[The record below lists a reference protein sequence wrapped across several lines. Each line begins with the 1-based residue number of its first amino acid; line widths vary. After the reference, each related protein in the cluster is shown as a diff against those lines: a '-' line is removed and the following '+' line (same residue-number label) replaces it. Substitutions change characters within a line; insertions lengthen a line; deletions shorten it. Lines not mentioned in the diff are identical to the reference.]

1 MNKKL
6 ILFISCL
13 LSLGIFLSFT
23 RISKAEEILKEHIIT
38 KDEAKQKAN
47 TYIKSISKRTYPN
60 WNDAQIGASNTLYD
74 LDGNITGYVFQI
86 EKKNEELGYIIA
98 DGKSGGPSIIES
110 VRTGSSPYKNVEEG
124 KAIYTGPLQHFK
136 KENDKIIDLHSKQV
150 IDAIKRTTEEGK
162 KQREIQPYSNNVPKV
177 AKAFGEPQFK
187 DKYIKDVPDYQ
198 WYHGCSPT
206 AIANLVSYW
215 SQYYNNLFR
224 DNETSDQLIDNLADA
239 IGTDKGTGADTNGVK
254 YATWPQKMAPGIKQ
268 YWKTRGYD
276 VETQYDTNPTYEKF
290 QKEIDEDRPI
300 IVNFTNNLY
309 FNDHT
314 VTGVGYMQAYIPE
327 LNETYKDITVHDTWD
342 STPIDVTLSFDE
354 VAKSISDYIIVNPS
368 KIDRKLFN
376 FKKKMEQVHY
386 NWENDGPLKN
396 YTDNFTASFDQ
407 TPNFLYSNPYFIQT
421 LADDGVRV
429 DVNGKRVIDRW
440 SGSTGQIDR
449 AIIRNGEEIKSI
461 KTEYHENTG
470 RAAVFSNVVQ
480 FGEWIAYY
488 YPNKNLEGFPIDS
501 KTKMG
506 TPLSNMAT
514 LEENFGIGAPT
525 QKVPSDNFTARYTTI
540 QRMQAGE
547 YIIRGLAN
555 DGLRVLI
562 DGKVVI
568 DRWTPTSYK
577 EETRKIT
584 INDGT
589 GNSVLGN
596 STEKDIH
603 LIEIQYLDVS
613 KESKLKLDIKQ
624 VKDIDRFADVPW
636 MAEYYNG
643 ADFKGDAVIVG
654 GKDSLL
660 EKIDKVD
667 FNWGNVSP
675 QPGIQANNFSA
686 RFKLYKTDLD
696 RWGTYLFEVK
706 AKGKVRVYNNDQLIM
721 DLWNSNDGKLHS
733 VEVPI
738 NISMNVTIEYQ
749 KNEKNADLHFNIKNV
764 GNNSWVQQNGKWYF
778 YNKEGHIVKGLQ
790 TINEYKYYFNEN
802 GIMLTGLQS
811 INGKTYY
818 FNENGTMVTGWKE
831 VDNKWYYF
839 NENGIKVPNVFLDV
853 PESHWAYEQISYM
866 AGNKIINGYG
876 NGYFGANDNLT
887 REQLAAVLY
896 KSLLLPDT
904 SDNPYT
910 DINDS
915 PFKKEIL
922 SLTKS
927 GIFSVNGEKT
937 FNPKRTATRA
947 EIAVVLT
954 KAFNLKIKA
963 NYEFN
968 DMKGHWANESVKALY
983 SNGIASGTGNK
994 NFSPAANVSRAEMAV
1009 FLYRAI
1015 NLNPNFIPNPI

>member
-1 MNKKL
+1 M
-6 ILFISCL
+6 
-13 LSLGIFLSFT
+13 
-23 RISKAEEILKEHIIT
+23 
-38 KDEAKQKAN
+38 
-47 TYIKSISKRTYPN
+47 
-60 WNDAQIGASNTLYD
+60 
-74 LDGNITGYVFQI
+74 
-86 EKKNEELGYIIA
+86 
-98 DGKSGGPSIIES
+98 
-110 VRTGSSPYKNVEEG
+110 
-124 KAIYTGPLQHFK
+124 AIYKGPLQHLK
-136 KENDKIIDLHSKQV
+136 KENDKIIDLHTNQNV
-150 IDAIKRTTEEGK
+150 DIKKEKLEEK
-162 KQREIQPYSNNVPKV
+162 KQQEVVQNYSLSAPKV
-177 AKAFGEPQFK
+177 ESFSEQPGIQSKF
-187 DKYIKDVPDYQ
+187 IKDVPDYQ
-198 WYHGCSPT
+198 WYRGCTPT
-206 AIANLVSYW
+206 VAANLVAYW
-215 SQYYNNLFR
+215 SQYYNNLLS
-224 DNETSDQLIDNLADA
+224 DNETTHQLIDNLGDVM
-239 IGTDKGTGADTNGVK
+239 GTDRTKGET
-254 YATWPQKMAPGIKQ
+254 PQSKMAPGIQQ

-276 VETQYDTNPTYEKF
+276 VETQYDINPTFEKYK
-290 QKEIDEDRPI
+290 KEIDSDRPI
-300 IVNFTNNLY
+300 LVNII
-309 FNDHT
+309 NDPTFGNHT
-314 VTGVGYMQAYIPE
+314 VIGVGYMDFNLPE
-327 LNETYKDITVHDTWD
+327 LNETYRDITVHDAWWN
-342 STPIDVTLSFDE
+342 TPVDVTIDFNAVVKDKDS
-354 VAKSISDYIIVNPS
+354 SYIMVNPS

-376 FKKKMEQVHY
+376 FKKKMEQIHY

-396 YTDNFTASFDQ
+396 ITDNFTASFDQ

-440 SGSTGQIDR
+440 AGSTGQIDR

-470 RAAVFSNVVQ
+470 RAAIFSNVVQ

-506 TPLSNMAT
+506 TPISKNAI
-514 LEENFGIGAPT
+514 LEENFGIGSPT
-525 QKVPSDNFTARYTTI
+525 EKVPSNNFSARYTTI
-540 QRMQAGE
+540 QHMQAGE
-547 YIIRGLAN
+547 YIIRGVAN
-555 DGLRVLI
+555 DGLRILI

-568 DRWTPTSYK
+568 DRWTPSSYK
-577 EETRKIT
+577 EEARKIT

-596 STEKDIH
+596 STEKDVH
-603 LIEIQYLDVS
+603 LIEVQYFDVS
-613 KESKLKLDIKQ
+613 QESKLQLDIKQ
-624 VKDIDRFADVPW
+624 VKGINEFLDAPW

-643 ADFKGDAVIVG
+643 VDLKGDAVIVG
-654 GKDSLL
+654 GQDSLFRGQDSLL
-660 EKIDKVD
+660 EKID

-675 QPGIQANNFSA
+675 HPTIQANKFSA
-686 RFKLYKTDLD
+686 RFKLYKTNLGL
-696 RWGTYLFEVK
+696 WNTYLFEVK
-706 AKGKVRVYNNDQLIM
+706 AKGKVRVYNYDKLII
-721 DLWNSNDGKLHS
+721 DLWNSNDGNLHS

-738 NISMNVTIEYQ
+738 NASMNLTVEYQ
-749 KNEKNADLHFNIKNV
+749 KNENNANLHFNVKKV
-764 GNNSWVQQNGKWYF
+764 SKERYPNSWIQQDGKWY
-778 YNKEGHIVKGLQ
+778 YYDKEGHIVKGLQ

-866 AGNKIINGYG
+866 AGNKIMNGYG

-887 REQLAAVLY
+887 REQLAAILY
-896 KSLLLPDT
+896 KSLSLPDT
-904 SDNPYT
+904 SDNPFT

-927 GIFSVNGEKT
+927 GIFSVSGEKK
-937 FNPKRTATRA
+937 FNPKNTATRA

-954 KAFNLKIKA
+954 RAFNLKIKA

-968 DMKGHWANESVKALY
+968 DMKGHWANEYVKALY

-994 NFSPAANVSRAEMAV
+994 NFNPGANVSRAEMAV

-1015 NLNPNFIPNPI
+1015 NLDPNFVPPAI